1 MCTTC
6 GSNKNVC
13 IVPTRCVHVSHVIP
27 TMNSDCFHIPHQQAG
42 LLLWRYCVFIVRLRT
57 VTPKLTSSSALLSEK
72 MIYVIRLIIISCL
85 LQWCFSVKQMKN
97 RKLTW
102 NQRRVFLV
110 LRWADLLDFLAIVVL
125 SNTRN
130 SLSDHIRIWQQSL
143 KGYFMFHSFYT
154 SKDHNLFISFLSLLS
169 FVVNI

>member
-13 IVPTRCVHVSHVIP
+13 ILSTKCVHVFHVIP
-27 TMNSDCFHIPHQQAG
+27 TANSDCFHIQHQQVG
-42 LLLWRYCVFIVRLRT
+42 LLLWRYSVMIVRFRT
-57 VTPKLTSSSALLSEK
+57 VTPKLTSSSAFLCEK
-72 MIYVIRLIIISCL
+72 MIYVIRLIIISCS
-85 LQWCFSVKQMKN
+85 LQWCFSVKRMKN

-110 LRWADLLDFLAIVVL
+110 LRWADSLDFLAAVVL
-125 SNTRN
+125 SNMRN

-143 KGYFMFHSFYT
+143 KGYFMFHSFYI
-154 SKDHNLFISFLSLLS
+154 SKDHNLFISFLSLLNV
-169 FVVNI
+169 VVNI

>member
-13 IVPTRCVHVSHVIP
+13 ILPTKCVHVFHVIL
-27 TMNSDCFHIPHQQAG
+27 TMKSDCFLIPHQLVG
-42 LLLWRYCVFIVRLRT
+42 LLLWRYSVRLCT
-57 VTPKLTSSSALLSEK
+57 VTPKFSSSSLCEM
-72 MIYVIRLIIISCL
+72 MIYVIRLIIISCF

-97 RKLTW
+97 WKLTW

-110 LRWADLLDFLAIVVL
+110 LRWADLLDFLAAVVL

-154 SKDHNLFISFLSLLS
+154 SKDLNLFISFLSLLS
-169 FVVNI
+169 FVVNIQ